1 MNIQIT
7 EGRLPY
13 ISPVALTDEIDQV
26 ANFVWVELSKA
37 ITKARAAVTNLD
49 ECLYSSG
56 VEDASTLLDEMHHNL
71 CELCDRIEAQ
81 KALQIEYRRG
91 DR

>member
-7 EGRLPY
+7 EGRLPHV
-13 ISPVALTDEIDQV
+13 SPVALTDEIEQV
-26 ANFVWVELSKA
+26 ANFVWVELSLA

-49 ECLYSSG
+49 ECLHSSG
-56 VEDASTLLDEMHHNL
+56 VEDASTLLDEMYNNL

-81 KALQIEYRRG
+81 KDIQIEYRRG